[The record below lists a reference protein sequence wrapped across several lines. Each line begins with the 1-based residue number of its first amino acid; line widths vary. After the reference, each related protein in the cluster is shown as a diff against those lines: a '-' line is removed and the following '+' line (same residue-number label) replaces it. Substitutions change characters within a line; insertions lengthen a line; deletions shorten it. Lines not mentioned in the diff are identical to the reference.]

1 MCLVLL
7 KERVLVFDTLERGL
21 HWLSS
26 FALHGDVDTYCQIDH
41 SLDDHTFVT
50 TTGSLLTLYELVG
63 SRRLIGYDE
72 FQSQSHALSSVLA
85 KFLRAGSGGKQH
97 SVLFGF
103 RSDKSS
109 GRERLIELME
119 PSIKTSKRF
128 SADADWLFSDRL
140 DALTKHVIDE
150 VAVFGVMTHRAGFT
164 PDELKRSI
172 EDTVERRAKLRKS
185 GVKLSPH
192 KQMSTMGPV
201 SLLVSR
207 HNATLSTIEDAISNP
222 GGRVRVMMQRQ
233 TCHQASRLMKR
244 FLDAGPLG
252 GNWRPQL
259 IGDKTA
265 GLSNPRDGEAH
276 MMAMPKRISRQIISE
291 KMTGLFGD
299 AEMVKKG
306 SFHYASLVLDILP
319 QEDVTPSFA
328 ELASSIAG
336 EVPWQVHFQIAPNG
350 LTFRQLEKFFSSVFG
365 AAGDH
370 NKRIK
375 AAWDDLRQLNTN
387 GEYIAALRTV
397 FTTWAK
403 EPRKC
408 VDNLA
413 FLRSK
418 VEAWGQTVVT
428 NETAAPAAALLASSP
443 GFSGQMPAEFL
454 PAPVSN
460 LARMMPAFR
469 PSSVWTA
476 GQLLLHT
483 KEGRPYPIALG
494 STQQNYWG
502 TLIFAPSGTGKSF
515 LMNMLN
521 TGAAFSPGLTE
532 LPMITVIDK
541 GPSAKGML
549 ELLKSMLPRHLASQ
563 CAYLR
568 PTQGDASFTTN
579 PMDTQLGCDRP
590 MASDKDF
597 CNALLSTMAPNLGS
611 EGGKF
616 INKVIETLY
625 EYFDRRSPTARKW
638 QEGMNTRLHALL
650 PRVGVNYN
658 ESTPP
663 RVWNIVDAFMDAG
676 LVDEANEAQLW
687 AVPTLLDINSVVNSD
702 GRIKAE
708 YEGAKVNGESI
719 VNVFLRNIISAQGQY
734 KLFCGVSRFKGAE
747 RIMVIDT
754 EGLASS
760 SSSEEGKR
768 VYAVSLLFAR
778 RLGARNFF
786 IHENDIADIAPPKYL
801 AYHML
806 RAQKIRE
813 QLKFL
818 EYDEIHNARGI
829 GAVQELLQK
838 DAREGRKYNI
848 VTVLSSQELD
858 DFPKELV
865 NNSYNFFIL
874 GAGTGTAA
882 REIQS
887 RFDLSDSEISA
898 LMRECTGPGKLFAMF
913 KTEKGVLSQIL
924 YTKPGPVEMWAYST
938 SANDTAVRDALYTK
952 LGTKRALQ
960 FLAKEFPGGSAR
972 PLIEK
977 MRLQMGEDAPDDGIT
992 QAILSTLLPKAINA
1006 T

>member
-1 MCLVLL
+1 M
-7 KERVLVFDTLERGL
+7 FDTLERGL

-26 FALHGDVDTYCQIDH
+26 FALHGDVDSYCQLDH
-41 SLDDHTFVT
+41 CLDDHTFVT
-50 TTGSLLTLYELVG
+50 STGSLLTLYQLVG
-63 SRRLIGYDE
+63 SRRLIGTDE
-72 FQSQSHALSSVLA
+72 FQSQSLALSGVLA
-85 KFLRAGSGGKQH
+85 KFLRAGYGGKQH

-103 RSDKSS
+103 RSDKDS
-109 GRERLIELME
+109 GRDRAIELLD
-119 PSIKTSKRF
+119 PSVKTAKRF
-128 SADADWLFSDRL
+128 GADSDWVFGDRL
-140 DALTKHVIDE
+140 DAIAKHVIDE
-150 VAVFGVMTHRAGFT
+150 VAVFGVLTHRAGFT
-164 PDELKRSI
+164 PAELERAV

-185 GVKLSPH
+185 GEKLSH
-192 KQMSTMGPV
+192 HTQMSTMGPV

-207 HNATLSTIEDAISNP
+207 HNATLATIEDAISNP
-222 GGRVRVMMQRQ
+222 GGRVKVMLQRQ

-244 FLDAGPLG
+244 FLEAGPVG
-252 GNWRPQL
+252 SNWRPQL
-259 IGDKTA
+259 MGDKPS
-265 GLSNPRDGEAH
+265 GMVNSRDGEAKTI
-276 MMAMPKRISRQIISE
+276 AMPKRLSRQIVSE
-291 KMTGLFGD
+291 KLTAVFSD

-306 SFHYASLVLDILP
+306 VFHYGSLVLDILP
-319 QEDVTPSFA
+319 QEDVTPSFS
-328 ELASSIAG
+328 ELASSIGG

-350 LTFRQLEKFFSSVFG
+350 MTFKQLEKFFSSVFG

-375 AAWDDLRQLNTN
+375 AAWDELRHLQAD

-397 FTTWAK
+397 FTTWSK
-403 EPRKC
+403 ESKKC

-418 VEAWGQTVVT
+418 IESWGQTVVT
-428 NETAAPAAALLASSP
+428 NETAAPSAAFLASSP
-443 GFSGQMPAEFL
+443 GFSGQMPADFL
-454 PAPVSN
+454 PGPISN
-460 LARMMPAFR
+460 LSRMMPAFR
-469 PSSVWTA
+469 PSSVWNA
-476 GQLLLHT
+476 GQMLLHT

-494 STQQNYWG
+494 STLQNYWG
-502 TLIFAPSGTGKSF
+502 TLLLAPTGYGKSF
-515 LMNMLN
+515 LLNMFN

-532 LPMITVIDK
+532 LPLITIIDK

-549 ELLKSMLPRHLASQ
+549 DLLKAMLPPHLAAQ

-568 PTQGDASFTTN
+568 PTQGDASFTCN
-579 PMDTQLGCDRP
+579 PLDTQLGCDKP

-597 CNALLSTMAPNLGS
+597 CNALLSTMAPNLGP

-616 INKVIETLY
+616 VNKVIEVLY
-625 EYFDRRSPTARKW
+625 DYFDRRSPTARKW
-638 QEGMNTRLHALL
+638 QPGMNPKLHQLL
-650 PRVGVNYN
+650 PRIGINYN
-658 ESTPP
+658 ESAPP
-663 RVWNIVDAFMDAG
+663 RVWNIVDAFFDAG
-676 LVDEANEAQLW
+676 LVDEATEAQLH
-687 AVPTLLDINSVVNSD
+687 AVPTLPDINSVINSD
-702 GRIKAE
+702 TRIKSE
-708 YEGAKVNGESI
+708 YAGAKIGDEPI
-719 VNVFLRNIISAQGQY
+719 VNVFLRNITSAMGQY

-754 EGLASS
+754 EGLAAS

-786 IHENDIADIAPPKYL
+786 IHPTDIADITPPRYAAWHK
-801 AYHML
+801 L

-848 VTVLSSQELD
+848 VCILSSQELD

-882 REIQS
+882 REIQN

-898 LMRECTGPGKLFAMF
+898 LLRECTGPGKFFAMF
-913 KTEKGVLSQIL
+913 KTEKGTLSQIL
-924 YTKPGPVEMWAYST
+924 YSRPGPIEMWAYST
-938 SANDTAVRDALYTK
+938 SANDTAVRDALYLK
-952 LGTKRALQ
+952 FGTKRTLQ

-972 PLIEK
+972 PMIEK
-977 MRLQMGEDAPDDGIT
+977 MRLQMGEDASDDGIT
-992 QAILSTLLPKAINA
+992 QAILGNLMPKAISA
-1006 T
+1006 AA